1 MVTGIW
7 RFLSAVVVSLALVVG
22 GGAGSFAQ
30 EPERILVFAASSL
43 KDVLEDAGAQFDQ
56 SHNTKTEFSF
66 GGSQTITRH
75 VVAGAPADVLVTA
88 DDAWM
93 AYAVKN
99 GVLLDDSVVEL
110 ASNGLV
116 LVGSDAL
123 GAEAVELNA
132 EVLQAALA
140 DGRLAMGEPETV
152 PAGRY
157 GKEALSNLS
166 LWESVAHQVAPMENV
181 RIALAA
187 AARGEV
193 PLALV
198 YSSDAKVEHGVR
210 VLAEIPQDSHRAI
223 VIPGALTAG
232 HSKASE
238 GFMEFLQSAEGRK
251 IFQAHGFKVSGD

>member
-1 MVTGIW
+1 MTGFW
-7 RFLSAVVVSLALVVG
+7 RFLSAAVVSLALVVG
-22 GGAGSFAQ
+22 GGAASFAQ

-56 SHNTKTEFSF
+56 THNTKTEFSF

-75 VVAGAPADVLVTA
+75 VVAGAPADLLVTA

-99 GVLLDDSVVEL
+99 GVLVEGSVVEL

-116 LVGSDAL
+116 LVGSEAM
-123 GAEAVELNA
+123 GAEAVELKPQA
-132 EVLQAALA
+132 LQAALA

-157 GKEALSNLS
+157 GKEALINLG
-166 LWESVAHQVAPMENV
+166 LWESVAQRVAPMENV

-223 VIPGALTAG
+223 VIPGALTLT
-232 HSKASE
+232 HSKSSGE
-238 GFMEFLQSAEGRK
+238 FMAFLKSAEGRK

>member
-1 MVTGIW
+1 MTGVL
-7 RFLSAVVVSLALVVG
+7 RLLGAVVVSLALVG
-22 GGAGSFAQ
+22 GGSVAAFAQ
-30 EPERILVFAASSL
+30 EREQILVFAASSL
-43 KDVLEDAGAQFDQ
+43 KDVLEEAGAKFDQ
-56 SHNTKTEFSF
+56 THNTETEFSF

-93 AYAVKN
+93 AYAVQN
-99 GVLLDDSVVEL
+99 GVLVDDSVVEL

-116 LVGSDAL
+116 LVGSQAL
-123 GAEAVELNA
+123 GAEPVELTPEA
-132 EVLQAALA
+132 LQAVLA
-140 DGRLAMGEPETV
+140 NGRLAMGEPETV

-157 GKEALSNLS
+157 GKEALINLG
-166 LWESVAHQVAPMENV
+166 LWESVAQRVAPVENV

-210 VLAEIPQDSHRAI
+210 VLAKIPQDSHDPI
-223 VIPGALTAG
+223 VIPGALTSV
-232 HSKASE
+232 HSASSGE
-238 GFMEFLQSAEGRK
+238 FMEFLKSSEGQE
-251 IFQAHGFKVSGD
+251 IFRAHGFKVSGD

>member
-1 MVTGIW
+1 MTGFW
-7 RFLSAVVVSLALVVG
+7 RFLSTAVVSLALIVG

-99 GVLLDDSVVEL
+99 GVLVDDSVVEL

-116 LVGSDAL
+116 LVGSEAL
-123 GAEAVELNA
+123 GAEDVELTA
-132 EVLQAALA
+132 EALQAVLV

-157 GKEALSNLS
+157 GKEALTNLG
-166 LWESVAHQVAPMENV
+166 LWQSVAQRVAPMENV
-181 RIALAA
+181 RVALAA

-223 VIPGALTAG
+223 VIPGALTSG

-238 GFMEFLQSAEGRK
+238 GFMEFLKSAEGRK

>member
-1 MVTGIW
+1 MPNGFW
-7 RFLSAVVVSLALVVG
+7 RFLCAGFVSLVLVVSG
-22 GGAGSFAQ
+22 GVASFAQ
-30 EPERILVFAASSL
+30 KPERILVFAASSL
-43 KDVLEDAGAQFDQ
+43 KDVLEDAGAQFDATR
-56 SHNTKTEFSF
+56 NTKTEFSF
-66 GGSQTITRH
+66 GGSQVISRH

-93 AYAVKN
+93 AFVAKN
-99 GVLLDDSVVEL
+99 GAVIDESVVEL

-116 LVGSDAL
+116 LVGSASLPDLTVELDADAL
-123 GAEAVELNA
+123 ASV
-132 EVLQAALA
+132 LA

-157 GKEALSNLS
+157 GKEALMHLG
-166 LWESVAHQVAPMENV
+166 LWDGVAHHLAPMDNV

-198 YSSDAKVEHGVR
+198 YSSDAKAEHGVR
-210 VLAEIPQDSHRAI
+210 VLAEFPPESHRRI
-223 VIPGALTAG
+223 VIPGALTTT
-232 HSKASE
+232 HSKSSE
-238 GFMEFLQSAEGRK
+238 QFMEFLESAEGQA

>member
-1 MVTGIW
+1 VTGFW
-7 RFLSAVVVSLALVVG
+7 RFLSTAVVSLALIVG

-30 EPERILVFAASSL
+30 QPERILVFAASSL

-99 GVLLDDSVVEL
+99 GVLVDDSVVEL

-116 LVGSDAL
+116 LVGSEAL
-123 GAEAVELNA
+123 GAEDVELTA
-132 EVLQAALA
+132 EALQAVLA

-157 GKEALSNLS
+157 GKEALTNLG
-166 LWESVAHQVAPMENV
+166 LWQSVAQRVAPLENV
-181 RIALAA
+181 RVALAA

-210 VLAEIPQDSHRAI
+210 VLAEIPQDSHRVI
-223 VIPGALTAG
+223 VIPGALTSG

-238 GFMEFLQSAEGRK
+238 GFMEFLKSAEGRK